1 MEVIDISVPV
11 RSLMPIYADN
21 PGVSLT
27 LHSSIAEGDPA
38 NVTRIDFGAH
48 TGTHVDAQSHFHP
61 DGKTAEELSLDV
73 LVGPCLVVDATW
85 ASGSL
90 DAAAVE
96 RMALPPGTERVL
108 VRTESSWLWE
118 RPEFTR
124 DFVRFDG
131 SGAQALV
138 DAGVRLVGIDYL
150 SIGDQDAHRI
160 LLGDA
165 DVVPVEGL
173 DLRHVE
179 PGEYEL
185 ACLPLRVVGSDGAPS
200 RAVLV
205 RR

>member
-11 RSLMPIYADN
+11 RPLMPIYADN
-21 PGVSLT
+21 PGVSLS
-27 LHSSIAEGDPA
+27 LHSAIAEGDRA

-48 TGTHVDAQSHFHP
+48 TGTHVDAPCHFYP
-61 DGKTAEELSLDV
+61 DGKGAEALSLDV

-90 DAAAVE
+90 DAAAVK

-108 VRTESSWLWE
+108 VRTENSWLWE
-118 RPEFTR
+118 RPDFTR

-131 SGAQALV
+131 SGARALV
-138 DAGVRLVGIDYL
+138 DAGVRLVGLDYL
-150 SIGDQDAHRI
+150 SIGDGDAHRV
-160 LLGDA
+160 LLGDG

-173 DLRHVE
+173 DLRQVE
-179 PGEYEL
+179 PGAYEL
-185 ACLPLRVVGSDGAPS
+185 ICLPLRVVGSDGAPS